1 MPVNVI
7 QHRWAVG
14 NFNSH
19 FNFHKLK
26 SKSVFLLGICPLLK
40 KIVHALMFYI
50 LSYIVLGLLTLLDS
64 LLTGKF
70 HRKPYIFQSTS
81 PSYLIRLRSFMH
93 FFWFYIKKIILSDDV
108 ETNPEPQSKRCQE
121 FSNCH
126 WNLNSIATHSFIKV
140 SLLKTY
146 ITIYNYNVICL
157 SETYLDS
164 GILSD
169 DKNLEIPGYDL
180 IWANHQSNSKR
191 GGTCVYYG
199 ISLPLKILDIFYLQ
213 ECIIFELKIGNNFC
227 KIVSLYRPPNQCQD
241 EFETFTNN
249 FELILDKIFEINQ
262 FLVIA
267 LGDFNTKLS
276 Q

>member
-1 MPVNVI
+1 MFFIIRSLMPVNVI

-40 KIVHALMFYI
+40 KIVYALMFYI
-50 LSYIVLGLLTLLDS
+50 FSYVVPGLLTLLDS
-64 LLTGKF
+64 LLTGKY
-70 HRKPYIFQSTS
+70 HRKPYIFQWTS
-81 PSYLIRLRSFMH
+81 PSYLIRLRSSKH

-121 FSNCH
+121 LSVCH

-157 SETYLDS
+157 S
-164 GILSD
+164 
-169 DKNLEIPGYDL
+169 
-180 IWANHQSNSKR
+180 
-191 GGTCVYYG
+191 
-199 ISLPLKILDIFYLQ
+199 
-213 ECIIFELKIGNNFC
+213 
-227 KIVSLYRPPNQCQD
+227 
-241 EFETFTNN
+241 
-249 FELILDKIFEINQ
+249 
-262 FLVIA
+262 
-267 LGDFNTKLS
+267 
-276 Q
+276 